1 MKLMPPEML
10 YRYNYSLHP
19 INSLRQY
26 WCQRKTFSCI
36 NEPKQHN
43 IFVFLNGCSASYTDK
58 HGKTVQAEA
67 GDLIYAPEGME
78 YTARFY
84 DFKDKDSCTVGIN
97 FRLFDEENLPIIFEK
112 EIKVYRNGA
121 FRELVAKI
129 DNADRSTPP
138 CFAVMKSGI
147 YDIISILGST
157 QNVLDKK
164 YKVIE
169 KGIECME
176 SGDFSISIE
185 EIAATC
191 HVSDAYFRRLFK
203 EYSGLSPIE
212 YRMQMKINKAKYY
225 LSKTSLNSTEIA
237 DLLFRGDT
245 SFFCRHFKASV
256 GMTPEKFRG
265 AYKSSL

>member
-1 MKLMPPEML
+1 MPPETL
-10 YRYNYSLHP
+10 YRYNYSLLP

-26 WCQRKTFSCI
+26 WCQRKTFSCLH
-36 NEPKQHN
+36 EPKQHN
-43 IFVFLNGCSASYTDK
+43 IFVFLNGCCASYTDR
-58 HGKTVQAEA
+58 HGKTVRAEA

-84 DFKDKDSCTVGIN
+84 DFEDKNSCTVGIN
-97 FRLFDEENLPIIFEK
+97 FRLFDEEAVPIIFEN
-112 EIKVYRNGA
+112 EIKVYRNSA

-138 CFAVMKSGI
+138 CFAAMKSGI
-147 YDIISILGST
+147 YDIISILGSRHKMP
-157 QNVLDKK
+157 DKK

-169 KGIECME
+169 KGIEYME
-176 SGDFSISIE
+176 SGDFSMSIE

-245 SFFCRHFKASV
+245 SFFCHHFKASV
-256 GMTPEKFRG
+256 GMTPEKFRE
-265 AYKSSL
+265 AHKSSI

>member
-1 MKLMPPEML
+1 MKVMTLETL
-10 YRYNYSLHP
+10 YRYNYSVHP

-26 WCQRKTFSCI
+26 WSQRKCFSCI
-36 NEPKQHN
+36 HQPKQHN

-58 HGKTVQAEA
+58 DGRNVQGEA

-78 YTARFY
+78 YTARF
-84 DFKDKDSCTVGIN
+84 DHFENKDSCTVGIN
-97 FRLFDEENLPIIFEK
+97 FRLFDEENLPIVFEK

-121 FRELVAKI
+121 FRDLVAKI

-138 CFAVMKSGI
+138 CFAAMKSGI
-147 YDIISILGST
+147 YDIISILGSA
-157 QNVLDKK
+157 QNMLDKK
-164 YKVIE
+164 YKIIE

-176 SGDFSISIE
+176 SGDFSMSIE
-185 EIAATC
+185 EIAAMC

-225 LSKTSLNSTEIA
+225 LSKTFLNSTEIA

-245 SFFCRHFKASV
+245 SFFCRHFKAST
-256 GMTPEKFRG
+256 GMTP
-265 AYKSSL
+265 